1 MFILATEVQQNI
13 EQNVEELDKKVS
25 RFSTVIDDG
34 INKAIDFGFDLFLAI
49 VIFIILGCNME
60 GLFFLL

>member
-25 RFSTVIDDG
+25 RLSTVIDDG

-49 VIFIILGCNME
+49 VIYYWKDCSFSCKKII
-60 GLFFLL
+60 